1 MLDLI
6 EYINTLNN
14 KCLSNVG
21 DQEITLNKNFT
32 PPSKILFSDYNLLVS
47 NNFTIPKLKSYLKY
61 YKLKC
66 PGGSNKKELV
76 HRLFCFLYLSNFANK
91 IQTNFRRYI
100 VQKFCKCRG
109 PAARKLQLCVN
120 DNDFLTM
127 ENLHEIPSLQFFS
140 FKDEDNFIY
149 GFDILS
155 FYNLIF
161 KNKQLQNPYN
171 RKSLH
176 KNTIRDFNT
185 LLRMGNLLDLEL
197 NINMVDINSEISEN
211 KSAELRI
218 LDLFQNMNALGNY
231 SDATWFTSLN
241 KDKLLKLVKEL
252 MEIWNYRSQ
261 ISETTKKQ
269 ICHPHGNPFRH
280 FNLGRMQVENNIS
293 VIQKE
298 ILIVLENMVNKGID
312 NDSKSLGTYYVL
324 GGLTLVNLQAASA
337 MPWLYQSVLY
347 N

>member
-1 MLDLI
+1 MLE
-6 EYINTLNN
+6 EYINILNN

-21 DQEITLNKNFT
+21 DQEITLNKNFVS
-32 PPSKILFSDYNLLVS
+32 PSKILFSDYNLLVC
-47 NNFTIPKLKSYLKY
+47 NNFTSAKLKCYLKD

-66 PGGSNKKELV
+66 AGSSNKKDLV

-127 ENLHEIPSLQFFS
+127 ENLDDIPSLQFFS
-140 FKDEDNFIY
+140 FKDDDNFIY
-149 GFDILS
+149 GFDLLS

-176 KNTIRDFNT
+176 ENTVRDFNT
-185 LLRMGNLLDLEL
+185 LLRLGDLLDLEL
-197 NINMVDINSEISEN
+197 NINIKDINSEISEK
-211 KSAELRI
+211 KSTELKI

-231 SDATWFTSLN
+231 SDATWFTTLN
-241 KDKLLKLVKEL
+241 KDKLLKFVKEL

-280 FNLGRMQVENNIS
+280 FNLGRMQIENNVS

-298 ILIVLENMVNKGID
+298 ILIVLENMVNRGID

-324 GGLTLVNLQAASA
+324 GGLTLVNAQAASA